1 MNLVTNIREKKFI
14 VTVLAVILS
23 LYVHICV
30 NGAFHKFA
38 FRMRCEFMVAFE
50 SINLVELHLTLYI
63 TNMVK
68 VLSKLGINVTV
79 KLAYEI
85 MEKKVII
92 DAETV

>member
-1 MNLVTNIREKKFI
+1 
-14 VTVLAVILS
+14 
-23 LYVHICV
+23 
-30 NGAFHKFA
+30 
-38 FRMRCEFMVAFE
+38 MVAFE
-50 SINLVELHLTLYI
+50 SINLVELYLTLYI